1 MLVISQEQ
9 EKEILRI
16 ANTLSQSFG
25 GLLVVLFETGMR
37 LSEALELEWKDV
49 DFENRMVHIWE
60 NKTDNPRSIP
70 MTDRLF
76 NVLQMGRAFDVAL
89 EGDDVMGR
97 VIGELTMNRVQ
108 YLWAQVR
115 RLMRVS
121 DPEFTIHA
129 IRHTVASRLVQ
140 NGVDL
145 YVVAKWLGHTSI
157 KTTER
162 YAHLSPE
169 NLKKAAQVLNAFST

>member
-1 MLVISQEQ
+1 
-9 EKEILRI
+9 
-16 ANTLSQSFG
+16 
-25 GLLVVLFETGMR
+25 
-37 LSEALELEWKDV
+37 
-49 DFENRMVHIWE
+49 
-60 NKTDNPRSIP
+60 
-70 MTDRLF
+70 
-76 NVLQMGRAFDVAL
+76 
-89 EGDDVMGR
+89 
-97 VIGELTMNRVQ
+97 
-108 YLWAQVR
+108 
-115 RLMRVS
+115 LMRIE

-169 NLKKAAQVLNAFST
+169 NLKKAAQVLNTFSTFVAHVTSGTRREGSHSL